1 MEASRPSST
10 RPMSRIGTASRL
22 SAMPS
27 NRLGT
32 SKNIGISQIGL
43 SDRPLTQQGLSGI
56 TTSYGRIGTA
66 SSSMRQVKDK
76 RYWIALL
83 QSKVQEILQ
92 EVEKLKKEKKNLD
105 RETSA
110 KKLYEKK
117 VKDQAKDLSNL
128 HSTLS
133 EINLALDSTSS
144 GATRQQLQNEAVAF
158 REKNEILQNQLEQ
171 VFKDRQNKES
181 QNQQLIEAIEA
192 EKNKVNELIYALSPD
207 DQNKYREYQ
216 IICEKLKSENSEI
229 HAKIE
234 STIKQKE
241 KLSSSVINSQ
251 SRLEAIKLHS
261 KLRETTAKRNQL
273 KDEEMNRLTPAQ
285 EREKLI
291 SDVRMNNQS
300 ISSMNK
306 QMKIISD
313 QLQEKRE
320 TLSQI
325 EQDLEE
331 GSSERFVKF
340 RELKKR
346 DEMMTNFMETFQMQM
361 TKEKQHVENL
371 KNQITFAIEQI
382 TLQGMSSKVDG
393 NMKISTS
400 ILNENSHNLNS
411 QEGLVKEYR
420 KLQIQLKQL
429 KILEKRIK
437 KQLDDLKDTEGN
449 LLEDIRK
456 YSNLNSL
463 REEYAIKYEEIST
476 ALQELKDKKRVTESV
491 VEDSEKRYKALKDT
505 LRNNE
510 TYRQISHMEEKLSDI
525 LKDNKSLQASVDDL
539 NKEYEFSDLKKSA
552 MQKVNDYNHL
562 LKNDLNSSSQNKY

>member
-1 MEASRPSST
+1 
-10 RPMSRIGTASRL
+10 
-22 SAMPS
+22 
-27 NRLGT
+27 
-32 SKNIGISQIGL
+32 
-43 SDRPLTQQGLSGI
+43 
-56 TTSYGRIGTA
+56 
-66 SSSMRQVKDK
+66 MRQVKDK

-313 QLQEKRE
+313 QLQEKKE

-562 LKNDLNSSSQNKY
+562 LKNDLNTSSQNKY